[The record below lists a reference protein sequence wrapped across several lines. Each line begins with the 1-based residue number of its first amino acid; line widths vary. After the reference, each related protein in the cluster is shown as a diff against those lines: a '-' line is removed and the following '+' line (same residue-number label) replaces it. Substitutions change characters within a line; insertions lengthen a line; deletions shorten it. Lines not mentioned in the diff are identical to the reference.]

1 MNKAFT
7 LAEVLITLG
16 IIGVVAALTMPAL
29 MASYQRMVFKQQ
41 FRKMYSTLSQ
51 AYAKT
56 VYDTGGMTDCY
67 HTDISGSGYGSYS
80 SSECKTIF
88 KSALEKNLRIAKIC
102 ETKGVENGC
111 LMNNQYK
118 GMDTLLTDSNPDATD
133 EEKESIMKNCINV
146 TKNRLLNES
155 LVYVLNDGSIIIS
168 SGAHVPPAAMMIDIN
183 GQKGPNKW
191 GHDLFKMSFVK
202 DRNNYRL
209 YPSGCGIDKY
219 EKGGITSLKMM
230 EEMNK

>member
-41 FRKMYSTLSQ
+41 YKKMYSTLSQ
-51 AYAKT
+51 AYEKT
-56 VYDTGGMTDCY
+56 VYDVGGTTDCY
-67 HTDISGSGYGSYS
+67 HTDISGSGNGSYS
-80 SSECKTIF
+80 SAECRTIF
-88 KSALEKNLRIAKIC
+88 KPALEKNLRIAKIC
-102 ETKGVENGC
+102 ETKGVEKGC
-111 LMNNQYK
+111 LLNNQYK
-118 GMDTLLTDSNPDATD
+118 GLDTLLTDSNPDASD
-133 EEKESIMKNCINV
+133 KEKENITNNCNNV
-146 TKNRLLNES
+146 TKNNLLNRN

-168 SGAHVPPAAMMIDIN
+168 TSANTAPSAMMIDIN

-191 GHDLFKMSFVK
+191 GHDLFKISFVK
-202 DRNNYRL
+202 DRNSYKI
-209 YPSGCGIDKY
+209 YPYGCGIDKY
-219 EKGGITSLKMM
+219 EKGGITSIKMM